1 MCPNVRPIL
10 YLCGIILKYCVM
22 KVTSATVRLVI
33 KKLKLNKN
41 GESPI
46 YLSVCFHG
54 RLEKSTGISINP
66 KFWDEKREIIKSSAP
81 NAPVLNKMLQD
92 MKNKVIER
100 KNEFEYQKRV
110 YTPSMLLQD
119 IETDFNGASNVFKR
133 VMDRLIE
140 ERRLRDGTVRGYTYT
155 YRKLCEYLNR
165 KDFIVDELV
174 LGVVKDFATWLEK
187 NNIKINTIKKVLG
200 CIAATW
206 NYAIQRKIV
215 TGENYPFVEFKYTSK
230 YHEVPRDY
238 YLTENHI
245 IRLRDY
251 WLNLVIERDG
261 NRWHYREGVE
271 DKLRNRCS
279 AEFGIL
285 WFLMCYKMNGSAPVE
300 LAMLRPS
307 DCKRTV
313 INGEDYWSIDIRRR
327 KTGREV
333 HIRLKRDLFV
343 IAGFE
348 HYMGFSGHFVYPI
361 MHWHEGISD
370 KNLLDQAHK
379 ANEKAIKHIRKAFE
393 LINLDIAREN
403 ANKGLTEPLVDLS
416 QLVFYTQR
424 HSFAQHYLNRPGA
437 TVNGLASLMGRSH
450 NTIATYL
457 KQLTRDE
464 EIAEMVDD
472 MPI

>member
-1 MCPNVRPIL
+1 
-10 YLCGIILKYCVM
+10 M
-22 KVTSATVRLVI
+22 KVTSATIRLVL
-33 KKLKLNKN
+33 KKSKTNKN

-46 YLSVCFHG
+46 HLVVCYHG
-54 RLEKSTGISINP
+54 RAEKSTGISVKP
-66 KFWDEKREIIKSSAP
+66 KDWDEKRECVKKSAG
-81 NAPVLNKMLQD
+81 NAPVLNKMLND
-92 MKNKVIER
+92 FKNEIIER
-100 KNEFEYQKRV
+100 RATFEMQGRQ
-110 YTPSMLLQD
+110 YTTRMLFEDSRPNQ
-119 IETDFNGASNVFKR
+119 TPNNGTFSNVYH
-133 VMDRLIE
+133 RLIE
-140 ERRLRDGTVRGYTYT
+140 ERRLKDGTIRGYTYT
-155 YRKLCEYLNR
+155 YRKLCEYLRR
-165 KDFIVDELV
+165 KEFFVDELV
-174 LGVVKDFATWLEK
+174 LGIVKDFASWMEK
-187 NNIKINTIKKVLG
+187 EGIKINTIKKVLG

-251 WLNLVIERDG
+251 WLDLCIERNG
-261 NRWHYREGVE
+261 KMWHYKPGIE

-307 DCKRTV
+307 DCKRIS

-361 MHWHEGISD
+361 MHWYEGITD
-370 KNLLDQAHK
+370 KNLLEQSHK
-379 ANEKAIKHIRKAFE
+379 TNEKAIKHIRKAFE
-393 LINLDIAREN
+393 LINLDIARDN
-403 ANKGLTEPLVDLS
+403 VQNHLTEPLVDLS
-416 QLVFYTQR
+416 RLVFYTQR

-437 TVNGLASLMGRSH
+437 TVNGLASLMARSQ

-464 EIAEMVDD
+464 EIAEMVDG